1 MACQT
6 LNFWGTV
13 TKITKNILKAKSYQT
28 GRVRTVRTPIGIH
41 AQNAFVK
48 NLATNIWYKIVFQGP
63 DMGSLKKVLMNASD
77 VPPARACV
85 CPCSGSCS
93 CWYEIP
99 REVRNYPAP
108 AYHPARLPAAAASAV
123 ATTTIGGGPGKS
135 CHLFR
140 LRHNM
145 LRMRN
150 HLHPCDTQLLRPRQR
165 RQRRQRRQQRV
176 L

>member
-77 VPPARACV
+77 VPPECASV
-85 CPCSGSCS
+85 P
-93 CWYEIP
+93 
-99 REVRNYPAP
+99 VPAP
-108 AYHPARLPAAAASAV
+108 APAPAPAGTKYRVKYEIILRLP
-123 ATTTIGGGPGKS
+123 TILLA
-135 CHLFR
+135 CL
-140 LRHNM
+140 
-145 LRMRN
+145 
-150 HLHPCDTQLLRPRQR
+150 QLLRAQSRQLR
-165 RQRRQRRQQRV
+165 SAGDQVNRV
-176 L
+176 ICFVCDTSCCACETIYTV